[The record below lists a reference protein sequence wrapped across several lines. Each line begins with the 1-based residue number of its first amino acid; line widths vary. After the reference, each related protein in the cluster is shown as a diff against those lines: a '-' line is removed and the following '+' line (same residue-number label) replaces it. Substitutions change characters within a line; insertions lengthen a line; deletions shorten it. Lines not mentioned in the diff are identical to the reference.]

1 MYGFAIEF
9 VFLGSNKA
17 QMKIVISPAK
27 SLNFEKELPT
37 TAHTEPQ
44 FLKQAAT
51 IQRTLKK
58 KKPKVLSQLMDI
70 SDKLAE
76 LNWKRNQQWDVPFT
90 KENARPAVYTF
101 DGDVYQGLDIYTL
114 PEVKLDDLQDK
125 LRILSGLYGLLKPL
139 DLMQAYRLE
148 MGTSLPI
155 GKNKNLYEFWKKTIT
170 KQLNSEL
177 KKGEL
182 FINLASNE
190 YFSAVD
196 AKALKVP
203 VITPEFKDYKD
214 GQLKMIS
221 FFAKKARGMMVR
233 YIIDT
238 DAKTIEDLKGFN
250 YEGYGFDA
258 NLSKGNTL
266 VFTR

>member
-1 MYGFAIEF
+1 
-9 VFLGSNKA
+9 
-17 QMKIVISPAK
+17 MKIVISPAK

-37 TAHTEPQ
+37 TTFSEPQ
-44 FLKQAAT
+44 FLKHATT

-58 KKPKVLSQLMDI
+58 KKPKALSQLMDI
-70 SDKLAE
+70 SEKLAE
-76 LNWKRNQQWDVPFT
+76 LNWQRNQDWHLPFT
-90 KENARPAVYTF
+90 KENARQAVYTF
-101 DGDVYQGLDIYTL
+101 DGDVYLGLDAYSL
-114 PEVKLDDLQDK
+114 PMDKLEVLQDK
-125 LRILSGLYGLLKPL
+125 LRILSGLYGVLKPL

-170 KQLNSEL
+170 KELNSEL

-196 AKALKVP
+196 VKILKVP

-214 GQLKMIS
+214 GNLKMIS
-221 FFAKKARGMMVR
+221 FFAKKARGMMIR
-233 YIIDT
+233 YILDTNSETID
-238 DAKTIEDLKGFN
+238 DLKGFN

-258 NLSKGNTL
+258 NLSKVNTL
-266 VFTR
+266 VYTR